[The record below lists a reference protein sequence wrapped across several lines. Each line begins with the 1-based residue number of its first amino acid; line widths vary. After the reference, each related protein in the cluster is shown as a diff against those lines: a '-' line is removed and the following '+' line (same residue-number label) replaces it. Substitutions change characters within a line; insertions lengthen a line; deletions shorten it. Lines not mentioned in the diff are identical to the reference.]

1 MISSSMSSLPSQSQ
15 SEKYSEKINSISQ
28 QFFPVLDDFKQYY
41 VFFNKNPE
49 VNEYQ
54 QFYLNNKTQLQ
65 NLNKDIFTTTN
76 DIEKDIEQLNQLM
89 TRLNIKLSDE
99 KDLQNELNKLI
110 TNIQNTENGAST
122 MLKDSVSTY
131 SNQYYKNLQLLLGI
145 FAISYFLSNL
155 FKNTKK

>member
-110 TNIQNTENGAST
+110 TNIQNTENTA
-122 MLKDSVSTY
+122 
-131 SNQYYKNLQLLLGI
+131 
-145 FAISYFLSNL
+145 
-155 FKNTKK
+155 